1 MLNQN
6 NNSETINEKMIRLN
20 SLVSWFESDN
30 FTVEKA
36 IEKYRQAEALAKDIE
51 RELNE
56 FKNEV
61 KVLKQNFAD

>member
-6 NNSETINEKMIRLN
+6 NNSETINDKIIRLN
-20 SLVSWFESDN
+20 SLVSWFESDD

>member
-6 NNSETINEKMIRLN
+6 NNSETINDKMIRLN
-20 SLVSWFESDN
+20 SLVSWFESDD

>member
-1 MLNQN
+1 MSNQN

-20 SLVSWFESDN
+20 SIVSWFESDD